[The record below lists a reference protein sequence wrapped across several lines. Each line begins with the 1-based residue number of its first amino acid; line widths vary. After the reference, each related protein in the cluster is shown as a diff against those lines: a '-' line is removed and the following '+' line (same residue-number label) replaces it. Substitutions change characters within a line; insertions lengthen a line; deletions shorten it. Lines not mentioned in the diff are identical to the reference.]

1 MQKCQILLCSKLILQ
16 NGDWLSQFII
26 PSINVLWKKSKK
38 SFYLYS
44 FFIAPTFLFPMCLCS
59 CYITHKYTH
68 IHAHTHTH
76 AHMHTRADTCTQTH
90 SHKRFL
96 SVVFCTFSLSQKVFC
111 FFIFVFSSLE
121 QTMGGSRIW
130 WKNNIL
136 LKNLFS
142 WKSKVANFLE
152 LVSRVWFS
160 VKVEKNVFS
169 LSKCP

>member
-68 IHAHTHTH
+68 PCTHTRTHAHTRR
-76 AHMHTRADTCTQTH
+76 HMHADTLTQTLSLCRF
-90 SHKRFL
+90 SHIL
-96 SVVFCTFSLSQKVFC
+96 TFSKSFLFFYIC
-111 FFIFVFSSLE
+111 FFFPW
-121 QTMGGSRIW
+121 TNNGGSRIW

-136 LKNLFS
+136 LKN
-142 WKSKVANFLE
+142 FLAE
-152 LVSRVWFS
+152 NPRLQIFL
-160 VKVEKNVFS
+160 S
-169 LSKCP
+169 LSQEFDSLLK